1 LIASKLEKGIS
12 FTLTLCAL
20 LVLVVL
26 LLFPVYWI
34 LTISLKTQVEAFK
47 TPPSHIFVPT
57 FDNYRRLFVEANF
70 FRYYLNSIIVSVGA
84 TVTGLF
90 FGVPASYALSRGNF
104 KGKNA
109 LLFGVLT
116 SQMAPPILF
125 IIPYFMVY
133 IRVGLIDTWIGL
145 IIVFLSTTLALVIWS
160 MRAFFDDVPIELEEA
175 ARIDGASDFQTF
187 FRVILPLVA
196 TGMVATGIFAMI
208 LSWNQFLFPLVLSRS
223 RTVTATVAVI
233 KFASAEAED
242 WGLMT
247 SGSIILTLPV
257 IVFTIVIRKFL
268 QRGMVSGALKG

>member
-1 LIASKLEKGIS
+1 MIASKLEKRIS
-12 FTLTLCAL
+12 FTLIFCTILI
-20 LVLVVL
+20 LVAL

-47 TPPSHIFVPT
+47 TPPSHIFIPT

-84 TVTGLF
+84 AGVGLML
-90 FGVPASYALSRGNF
+90 GVPASYALSRGNF

-109 LLFGVLT
+109 LLFGILT

-133 IRVGLIDTWIGL
+133 IQLNLIDTWIGL

-160 MRAFFDDVPIELEEA
+160 MRAFFDDIPIELEEA

-187 FRVILPLVA
+187 FLVVLPLVA
-196 TGMVATGIFAMI
+196 TGMAAAGIFAMI
-208 LSWNQFLFPLVLSRS
+208 LSWNQFLFPLVLTRS
-223 RTVTATVAVI
+223 KTITATVAVI

-257 IVFTIVIRKFL
+257 IVFTIIIRKFL
-268 QRGMVSGALKG
+268 QRGMISGALKG